1 MNGKST
7 ILIVDDQKVMRETIG
22 MFLSGGE
29 YELEFAGDGP
39 TALRKAAA
47 TIPDLILL
55 DIMMPGMDGYEVCR
69 RLRGDSILAEVPIVM
84 ITALS
89 DRKAWIKGI
98 EAGADDFVF
107 KPFDTVELRTRV
119 QNITRLNRYRRLIVE
134 RVKVDWVLD
143 QADEGYLMLDAAG
156 KIVYANPRA
165 RLYLDLPQDN
175 LGAGVISFVN
185 EAQRT
190 YHFEPNEAWR
200 SWPDSPVGDVARY
213 LVRPESVNAKPF
225 WLRVTNLTL
234 PPGADVHQVIALR
247 DVTEQMELQRDVWRF
262 QSMIF
267 HKLRTPIAVM
277 MNSLELMAR
286 HAEKLPPEKMGEV
299 AGRALNAGKRLQSDI
314 EDILTYLKSPGFAR
328 PGAGFK
334 LADLEAMVRK
344 IAGVLEIDALSIS
357 GIQKLGDTRLR
368 LTPQAVE
375 TILWELLENAKKFH
389 PDGRPEVQLFAF
401 LMDSGEVGIW
411 IGDNGQNLSP
421 EQLVQAWLPY
431 YQAEKGF
438 TGEVSGMGLG
448 LAMVATVVWG
458 VGGRCRLYNRPNG
471 AGVIVELIVPAED
484 EEEARHR
491 SQIALPG
498 KPLAD
503 SRE

>member
-22 MFLSGGE
+22 MFLSGNE

-69 RLRGDSILAEVPIVM
+69 RLRADDVLAEVPIVM

-89 DRKAWIKGI
+89 DRKAWVKGI

-143 QADEGYLMLDAAG
+143 QADEGYLMLDEAG
-156 KIVYANPRA
+156 KIVYANPQA
-165 RLYLDLPQDN
+165 RLYLDLPLDD
-175 LGAGVISFVN
+175 LGAGVISF
-185 EAQRT
+185 ADQARRT

-200 SWPDSPVGDVARY
+200 RWPDTPVRDVARY

-286 HAEKLPPEKMGEV
+286 HADKLSPDKTAEV
-299 AGRALNAGKRLQSDI
+299 ASRALSAGRRLQSDI
-314 EDILTYLKSPGFAR
+314 EDILTYLKSPGFAQ
-328 PGAGFK
+328 PGAGFNMSN
-334 LADLEAMVRK
+334 LESLVRK
-344 IAGVLEIDALSIS
+344 IAGALEVKHLSMA
-357 GIQKLGDTRLR
+357 GLNKLGDTRLK
-368 LTPQAVE
+368 LSSQAIE

-389 PDGRPEVQLFAF
+389 PEGQPEVQLFAF

-421 EQLVQAWLPY
+421 EQMAQAWLPY

-471 AGVIVELIVPAED
+471 PGVIVELIVPVED
-484 EEEARHR
+484 TEDRT
-491 SQIALPG
+491 LPQ
-498 KPLAD
+498 LAVPRAVAD
-503 SRE
+503 GI